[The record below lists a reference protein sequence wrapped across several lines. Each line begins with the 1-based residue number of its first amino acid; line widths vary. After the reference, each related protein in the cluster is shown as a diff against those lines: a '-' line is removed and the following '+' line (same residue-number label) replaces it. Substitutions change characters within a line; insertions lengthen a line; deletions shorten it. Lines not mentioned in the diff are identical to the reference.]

1 MIRFSLIIDSFSTP
15 LISPSHKLRHQHE
28 EKKNE
33 LKTEQDGDI
42 LDYGAASF
50 QGNELS
56 PESDE
61 VSWNTMITGYAQN
74 GGLSEA
80 QRLFE
85 ESPVQDVFTWTAMV
99 SGYVQNSML
108 DEARRVFDGMPEK
121 NSVSWNAI
129 IAGYVQ

>member
-28 EKKNE
+28 EKK
-33 LKTEQDGDI
+33 T
-42 LDYGAASF
+42 YGPASF
-50 QGNELS
+50 QGMK
-56 PESDE
+56 
-61 VSWNTMITGYAQN
+61 W
-74 GGLSEA
+74 GLSEA

-121 NSVSWNAI
+121 NSVSWNA
-129 IAGYVQ
+129 YVQ